1 MQKSVRARYFV
12 TRLKLRK
19 SLISKRAGRRIRT
32 GDLLITNQLLYR
44 LIPSESSPDCHTLK
58 IASVGT
64 KPRTEK

>member
-32 GDLLITNQLLYR
+32 GDLLITNQLTR
-44 LIPSESSPDCHTLK
+44 SSEGPLS
-58 IASVGT
+58 
-64 KPRTEK
+64 